1 LQKALAG
8 DAAAVDALV
17 RRLGPVIQARVARS
31 LLRWRTGSAAGRS
44 VRQEVEDQVQEI
56 FVVLFADGGKV
67 LRGWQPERGL
77 SLENFVGLVAE
88 RRTASL
94 MASGRRSPWKESP
107 TETQELDVPREG
119 PGPERTTAARQ
130 ELRLLLNRLRAEL
143 SPLGRRLFELI
154 YLRRMS
160 VQEVM
165 EATDLSADAV
175 YAWRSRLRKLARKL
189 RPDLSSSGPSRRSTS
204 MSEP

>member
-1 LQKALAG
+1 MHKALAG

-31 LLRWRTGSAAGRS
+31 LLRWRTGSAAGRDL
-44 VRQEVEDQVQEI
+44 RQEVEDQVQEI
-56 FVVLFADGGKV
+56 FLVLFADGGKV
-67 LRGWQPERGL
+67 LRGWEPERGL

-94 MASGRRSPWKESP
+94 MASGRRSPWKENP
-107 TETQELDVPREG
+107 TETQELDGPRES

-130 ELRLLLNRLRAEL
+130 ELRLLLDRLRAEL

-154 YLRRMS
+154 YLRRLS
-160 VQEVM
+160 VPEVM
-165 EATDLSADAV
+165 QATDLSADAV
-175 YAWRSRLRKLARKL
+175 YAWRSRLRKLARKM
-189 RPDLSSSGPSRRSTS
+189 RAEMSSSEPSRRSPS
-204 MSEP
+204 MGEP

>member
-31 LLRWRTGSAAGRS
+31 LLRWRTGSAAGRN
-44 VRQEVEDQVQEI
+44 VRQEVEDLVQEI
-56 FVVLFADGGKV
+56 FVVLFSDGGKI
-67 LRGWQPERGL
+67 LRGWEPERGL

-107 TETQELDVPREG
+107 TEPPELDGPREG

-130 ELRLLLNRLRAEL
+130 ELRLLLNTLRAEL

-154 YLRRMS
+154 YLRRLS
-160 VQEVM
+160 VEEVM

-189 RPDLSSSGPSRRSTS
+189 RPDLSSSGP
-204 MSEP
+204 